1 MPARQREVGATVVK
15 GRVVPVIRVMAGCAI
30 CAELT
35 VVFVILLMA
44 GIAISRR
51 TLEDVVHMAALTT
64 YFPMFAIQFK
74 GGQVMVKVCAL
85 PILRCMTGFA
95 LGSKTAIVL
104 IILLMT
110 GITIAGRAFVHVV
123 HMALFAGY
131 LIVFT
136 FQLECREVVVKF
148 CGQPAFGGM
157 ANTTLV
163 TICTTM
169 WIVFAMTR
177 EAILRQ
183 GL

>member
-1 MPARQREVGATVVK
+1 MIQREGVFPIKLGGAPCIGAMTC
-15 GRVVPVIRVMAGCAI
+15 RTFCAK
-30 CAELT
+30 LPRMRNWLSMT
-35 VVFVILLMA
+35 GNTL
-44 GIAISRR
+44 SRR

-64 YFPMFAIQFK
+64 YFPVFAFQFES
-74 GGQVMVKVCAL
+74 GQVMVKACAL

-136 FQLECREVVVKF
+136 FQLERRKVVVKF

-157 ANTTLV
+157 ANTTLI